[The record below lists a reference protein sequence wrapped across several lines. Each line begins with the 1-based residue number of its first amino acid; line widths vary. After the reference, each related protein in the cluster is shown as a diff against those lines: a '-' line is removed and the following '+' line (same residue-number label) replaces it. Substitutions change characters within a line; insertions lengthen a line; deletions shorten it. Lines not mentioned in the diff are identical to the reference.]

1 VPQQTTPPP
10 HKNNNKQQQQ
20 LPPRNSFFPRRK
32 TTTALGS
39 QFLDNS
45 GKPTRWIPAPECK
58 RDYTSSNRMAWQ
70 MDSENA
76 AKPRCS
82 KESTGRAGKAIAK
95 GGNAEQN

>member
-1 VPQQTTPPP
+1 MPQQTTPPP
-10 HKNNNKQQQQ
+10 HNNNK
-20 LPPRNSFFPRRK
+20 LPPPNSFFPRRK
-32 TTTALGS
+32 TTTALAP
-39 QFLDNS
+39 QFPGNS
-45 GKPTRWIPAPECK
+45 GKPTRRIPAPECK